1 MKIPKIES
9 FPEQTGICIVVQR
22 IPIDLVPGKISK
34 IWRFYGGKGSASA
47 SACHMR
53 ASRNA
58 HAYTHMHACTYTHM
72 HACTYTHMHACT
84 YTHIRAFRVRQHVD
98 FYEETEPGIEFW
110 DRC

>member
-34 IWRFYGGKGSASA
+34 IWRFYGEKGSASA

-58 HAYTHMHACTYTHM
+58 HA
-72 HACTYTHMHACT
+72 YTHMHACT